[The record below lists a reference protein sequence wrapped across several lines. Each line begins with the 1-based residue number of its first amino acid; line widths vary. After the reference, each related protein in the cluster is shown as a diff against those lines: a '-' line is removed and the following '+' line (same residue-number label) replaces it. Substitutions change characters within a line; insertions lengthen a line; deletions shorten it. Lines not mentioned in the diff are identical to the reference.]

1 MRLTVPGERGVEA
14 DDPGLPALL
23 DPRDQLITA
32 SDA

>member
-14 DDPGLPALL
+14 DDPGLLALL
-23 DPRDQLITA
+23 DPCDQLVAT